1 MLRKGEF
8 SMEKVK
14 IAIIG
19 TGLRGAYTYA
29 PLIEKY
35 KDKCEIVAFVEN
47 KKGRR
52 DLFLEKYPVS
62 EDMVFDNLNDFVAH
76 DKLADAVIISHY
88 DLLHYD
94 TAQVALVKGYDVLV
108 ETPVANSLDGLVHL
122 KEYSQK
128 NKDRLFMVA
137 YNNRYSDFYKKLK
150 EIVDNKELGN
160 LINISYNVD
169 IGYQNF
175 VHNYVRGNW
184 RITSDTATIMLTNSC
199 QDIDMMISLS
209 GGNCQKVSCFS
220 DLRVFNWENFN
231 TRMSENC
238 FRCGE
243 EELCPFSAKKMY
255 LQEDKFINNSI
266 HIKPTKENLEAILK
280 EGPYGKCV
288 FYCDNDVCDNLTS
301 IFKFDNKVTAN
312 FNINA
317 FTKESD
323 KKIRLFFKE
332 GEVES
337 SFKEK
342 EIKIKKFLTNNEE
355 VIKIEQEDTDEKLF
369 VDFIDRVKNK
379 NYESCVSD
387 VGEVIQSH
395 VVTFAAEF
403 ANVSETVV
411 DVKSF
416 FDDAVEMTKQIEK
429 MMF

>member
-1 MLRKGEF
+1 
-8 SMEKVK
+8 MEKVK
-14 IAIIG
+14 LAIIG

-29 PLIEKY
+29 PLIAKY

-52 DLFLEKYPVS
+52 DLFLEKYPVDK
-62 EDMVFDNLNDFVAH
+62 DMVFDNLNDFIAH

-94 TAQVALVKGYDVLV
+94 TAQVLLVKGYDVLV
-108 ETPVANSLDGLVHL
+108 ETPVANSLDELVHL
-122 KEYSQK
+122 KEYSLK

-137 YNNRYSDFYKKLK
+137 YNNRYSSFYTKLK
-150 EIVDNKELGN
+150 EIVDDKKLGD

-199 QDIDMMISLS
+199 QDIDMMINLS
-209 GGNCQKVSCFS
+209 KGKCQKVSCFS
-220 DLRVFNWENFN
+220 DLRIFNWENFN
-231 TRMSENC
+231 TKMSENC
-238 FRCGE
+238 FRCSE
-243 EELCPFSAKKMY
+243 EESCPFSAKKIY
-255 LQEDKFINNSI
+255 LQEDKLINNSV
-266 HIKPTKENLEAILK
+266 HINPTKDNLEAILK
-280 EGPYGKCV
+280 QGPYGKCV

-301 IFKFDNKVTAN
+301 IFKFDNKVTSN

-332 GEVES
+332 GEVEA
-337 SFKEK
+337 SFKQK
-342 EIKIKKFLTNNEE
+342 EIKIKSFLNTDEKI
-355 VIKIEQEDTDEKLF
+355 IKLDQENTDEKLF
-369 VDFIDRVKNK
+369 LDFIDRVKNK
-379 NYESCVSD
+379 NYKSCISD
-387 VGEVIQSH
+387 VGSVIESH
-395 VVTFAAEF
+395 VATFAAEF

-416 FDDAVEMTKQIEK
+416 FDDAVEMTRQIEK

>member
-1 MLRKGEF
+1 
-8 SMEKVK
+8 MEKVK
-14 IAIIG
+14 LAIIG

-29 PLIEKY
+29 PLIAKY

-52 DLFLEKYPVS
+52 DLFLEKYPVDK
-62 EDMVFDNLNDFVAH
+62 DMVFDNLNDFIAH

-94 TAQVALVKGYDVLV
+94 TAQVLLVKGYDVLV

-122 KEYSQK
+122 KEYSLK

-137 YNNRYSDFYKKLK
+137 YNNRYSSFYTKLK
-150 EIVDNKELGN
+150 EIVDDKKLGD

-199 QDIDMMISLS
+199 QDIDMMINLS
-209 GGNCQKVSCFS
+209 KGKCQKVSCFS
-220 DLRVFNWENFN
+220 DLRIFNWENFN
-231 TRMSENC
+231 TKMSENC
-238 FRCGE
+238 FRCSE
-243 EELCPFSAKKMY
+243 EESCPFSAKKIY
-255 LQEDKFINNSI
+255 LQEDKLINNSV
-266 HIKPTKENLEAILK
+266 HINPTKDNLEAILK
-280 EGPYGKCV
+280 QGPYGKCV

-301 IFKFDNKVTAN
+301 IFKFDNKVTSN

-332 GEVES
+332 GEVEA
-337 SFKEK
+337 SFKQK
-342 EIKIKKFLTNNEE
+342 EIKIKSFLNTDEKI
-355 VIKIEQEDTDEKLF
+355 IKIDQENTDEKLF
-369 VDFIDRVKNK
+369 LDFIDRVKNK
-379 NYESCVSD
+379 NYKSCISD
-387 VGEVIQSH
+387 VGSVIESH
-395 VVTFAAEF
+395 VATFAAEF

-411 DVKSF
+411 DIKSF
-416 FDDAVEMTKQIEK
+416 FDDAVEMTRQIEK

>member
-1 MLRKGEF
+1 
-8 SMEKVK
+8 MEKVK
-14 IAIIG
+14 LAIIG

-29 PLIEKY
+29 PLIAKY

-52 DLFLEKYPVS
+52 DLFLEKYPVDK
-62 EDMVFDNLNDFVAH
+62 DMVFDNLNDFIAH

-94 TAQVALVKGYDVLV
+94 TAQVLLVKGYDVLV
-108 ETPVANSLDGLVHL
+108 ETPVANSLDGIVHL
-122 KEYSQK
+122 KEYSLK

-137 YNNRYSDFYKKLK
+137 YNNRYSSFYTKLK
-150 EIVDNKELGN
+150 EIVDDKKLGD

-199 QDIDMMISLS
+199 QDIDMMINLS
-209 GGNCQKVSCFS
+209 KGKCQKVSCFS
-220 DLRVFNWENFN
+220 DLRIFNWENFN
-231 TRMSENC
+231 TKMSENC
-238 FRCGE
+238 FRCSE
-243 EELCPFSAKKMY
+243 EESCPFSAKKIY
-255 LQEDKFINNSI
+255 LQEDKFINNSV
-266 HIKPTKENLEAILK
+266 HINPTKDNLEAILK
-280 EGPYGKCV
+280 QGPYGKCV

-301 IFKFDNKVTAN
+301 IFKFDNKVTSN

-332 GEVES
+332 GEVEA
-337 SFKEK
+337 SFKQK
-342 EIKIKKFLTNNEE
+342 EIKIKSFLNTDEKI
-355 VIKIEQEDTDEKLF
+355 IKIDQENTDEKLF

-379 NYESCVSD
+379 NYKSCISD
-387 VGEVIQSH
+387 VGSVIESH
-395 VVTFAAEF
+395 VATFAAEF

-416 FDDAVEMTKQIEK
+416 FDDAVEMTRQIEK

>member
-1 MLRKGEF
+1 
-8 SMEKVK
+8 MEKVK
-14 IAIIG
+14 LAIIG

-29 PLIEKY
+29 PLIAKY

-52 DLFLEKYPVS
+52 DLFLEKYPVDK
-62 EDMVFDNLNDFVAH
+62 DMVFDNLNDFIAH

-94 TAQVALVKGYDVLV
+94 TAQVLLVKGYDVLV

-122 KEYSQK
+122 KEYSLK

-137 YNNRYSDFYKKLK
+137 YNNRYSSFYTKLK
-150 EIVDNKELGN
+150 EIVDDKKLGD

-199 QDIDMMISLS
+199 QDIDMMINLS
-209 GGNCQKVSCFS
+209 KGKCQKVSCFS
-220 DLRVFNWENFN
+220 DLRIFNWENFN
-231 TRMSENC
+231 TKMSENC
-238 FRCGE
+238 FRCSE
-243 EELCPFSAKKMY
+243 EESCPFSAKKIY
-255 LQEDKFINNSI
+255 LQEDKFINNSV
-266 HIKPTKENLEAILK
+266 HINPTKDNLEAILK
-280 EGPYGKCV
+280 QGPYGKCV

-301 IFKFDNKVTAN
+301 IFKFDNKVTSN

-332 GEVES
+332 GEVEA
-337 SFKEK
+337 SFKQK
-342 EIKIKKFLTNNEE
+342 EIKIKSFLNTDEKI
-355 VIKIEQEDTDEKLF
+355 IKIDQENTDEKLF
-369 VDFIDRVKNK
+369 LDFIDRVKNK
-379 NYESCVSD
+379 NYKSCISD
-387 VGEVIQSH
+387 VGSVIESH
-395 VVTFAAEF
+395 VATFAAEF

-416 FDDAVEMTKQIEK
+416 FDDAVEMTRQIEK

>member
-1 MLRKGEF
+1 
-8 SMEKVK
+8 MEKVK
-14 IAIIG
+14 LAIIG

-29 PLIEKY
+29 PLIAKY

-52 DLFLEKYPVS
+52 DLFLEKYPVDK
-62 EDMVFDNLNDFVAH
+62 DMVFDNLNDFIAH

-94 TAQVALVKGYDVLV
+94 TAQVLLVKGYDVLV

-122 KEYSQK
+122 KEYSLK

-137 YNNRYSDFYKKLK
+137 YNNRYSSFYTKLK
-150 EIVDNKELGN
+150 EIVDDKKLGD

-199 QDIDMMISLS
+199 QDIDMMINLS
-209 GGNCQKVSCFS
+209 KGKCQKVSCFS
-220 DLRVFNWENFN
+220 DLRIFNWENFN
-231 TRMSENC
+231 TKMSENC
-238 FRCGE
+238 FRCSE
-243 EELCPFSAKKMY
+243 EESCPFSAKKIY
-255 LQEDKFINNSI
+255 LQEDKFINNSV
-266 HIKPTKENLEAILK
+266 HINPTKDNLEAILK
-280 EGPYGKCV
+280 QGPYGKCV

-301 IFKFDNKVTAN
+301 IFKFDNKVTSN

-323 KKIRLFFKE
+323 KKIRLFYKE
-332 GEVES
+332 GEVEA
-337 SFKEK
+337 SFKQK
-342 EIKIKKFLTNNEE
+342 EIKIKSFLNTDEKI
-355 VIKIEQEDTDEKLF
+355 IKIDQENTDEKLF
-369 VDFIDRVKNK
+369 LDFIDRVKNK
-379 NYESCVSD
+379 NYKSCISD
-387 VGEVIQSH
+387 VGSVIESH
-395 VVTFAAEF
+395 VATFAAEF

-416 FDDAVEMTKQIEK
+416 FNDAVEMTRQIEK

>member
-1 MLRKGEF
+1 
-8 SMEKVK
+8 MEKVK
-14 IAIIG
+14 LAIIG

-29 PLIEKY
+29 PLIAKY

-52 DLFLEKYPVS
+52 DLFLEKYPVDK
-62 EDMVFDNLNDFVAH
+62 DMVFDNLNDFIAH

-94 TAQVALVKGYDVLV
+94 TAQVLLVKGYDVLV

-122 KEYSQK
+122 KEYSLK

-137 YNNRYSDFYKKLK
+137 YNNRYSSFYTKLK
-150 EIVDNKELGN
+150 EIVDDKKLGD

-199 QDIDMMISLS
+199 QDIDMMINLS
-209 GGNCQKVSCFS
+209 KGKCQKVSCFS
-220 DLRVFNWENFN
+220 DLRIFNWENFN
-231 TRMSENC
+231 TKMSENC

-243 EELCPFSAKKMY
+243 EELCPFSAKKIY
-255 LQEDKFINNSI
+255 LQEDKLINNSV
-266 HIKPTKENLEAILK
+266 HINPTKDNLEAILK
-280 EGPYGKCV
+280 QGPYGKCV

-301 IFKFDNKVTAN
+301 IFKFDNKVTSN

-332 GEVES
+332 GEVEA
-337 SFKEK
+337 SFKQK
-342 EIKIKKFLTNNEE
+342 EIKIKSFLNTDEKI
-355 VIKIEQEDTDEKLF
+355 IKIDQENTDEKLF

-379 NYESCVSD
+379 NYKSCISD
-387 VGEVIQSH
+387 VGSVIESH
-395 VVTFAAEF
+395 VATFAAEF

-416 FDDAVEMTKQIEK
+416 FDDAVEMTRQIEK

>member
-1 MLRKGEF
+1 
-8 SMEKVK
+8 MEKVK
-14 IAIIG
+14 LAIIG

-29 PLIEKY
+29 PLIAKY

-52 DLFLEKYPVS
+52 DLFLEKYPVDK
-62 EDMVFDNLNDFVAH
+62 DMVFDNLNDFIAH

-94 TAQVALVKGYDVLV
+94 TAQVLLVKGYDVLV

-122 KEYSQK
+122 KEYSLK

-137 YNNRYSDFYKKLK
+137 YNNRYSSFYTKLK
-150 EIVDNKELGN
+150 EIVDDKKLGD

-184 RITSDTATIMLTNSC
+184 RITSDTATIMLTNIC
-199 QDIDMMISLS
+199 QDIDMMINLS
-209 GGNCQKVSCFS
+209 KGKCQKVSCFS
-220 DLRVFNWENFN
+220 DLRIFNWENFN
-231 TRMSENC
+231 TKMSENC
-238 FRCGE
+238 FRCSE
-243 EELCPFSAKKMY
+243 EESCPFSAKKIY
-255 LQEDKFINNSI
+255 LQEDKFINNSV
-266 HIKPTKENLEAILK
+266 HINPTKDNLEAILK
-280 EGPYGKCV
+280 QGPYGKCV

-301 IFKFDNKVTAN
+301 IFKFDNKVTSN

-332 GEVES
+332 GEVEA
-337 SFKEK
+337 SFKQK
-342 EIKIKKFLTNNEE
+342 EIKIKSFLNTDEKI
-355 VIKIEQEDTDEKLF
+355 IKIDQENTDEKLF
-369 VDFIDRVKNK
+369 LDFIDRVKNK
-379 NYESCVSD
+379 NYKSCISD
-387 VGEVIQSH
+387 VGSVIESH
-395 VVTFAAEF
+395 VATFAAEF

-416 FDDAVEMTKQIEK
+416 FDDAVEMTRQIEK

>member
-1 MLRKGEF
+1 
-8 SMEKVK
+8 MEKVK
-14 IAIIG
+14 LAIIG

-29 PLIEKY
+29 PLIAKY

-52 DLFLEKYPVS
+52 DLFLEKYPVDK
-62 EDMVFDNLNDFVAH
+62 DMVFDNLNDFIAH

-94 TAQVALVKGYDVLV
+94 TAQVLLVKGYDVLV

-122 KEYSQK
+122 KEYSLK

-137 YNNRYSDFYKKLK
+137 YNNRYSSFYTKLK
-150 EIVDNKELGN
+150 EIVDDKKLGD

-199 QDIDMMISLS
+199 QDIDMMINLS
-209 GGNCQKVSCFS
+209 KGKCQKVSCFS
-220 DLRVFNWENFN
+220 DLRIFNWENFN
-231 TRMSENC
+231 TKMSENC
-238 FRCGE
+238 FRCSE
-243 EELCPFSAKKMY
+243 EESCPFSAKKIY
-255 LQEDKFINNSI
+255 LQEDKLINNSV
-266 HIKPTKENLEAILK
+266 HINPTKDNLEAILK
-280 EGPYGKCV
+280 QGPYGKCV

-301 IFKFDNKVTAN
+301 IFKFDNKVTSN

-332 GEVES
+332 GEVEA
-337 SFKEK
+337 SFKQK
-342 EIKIKKFLTNNEE
+342 EIKIKSFLNTDEKI
-355 VIKIEQEDTDEKLF
+355 IKIDQENTDEKLF

-379 NYESCVSD
+379 NYKSCISD
-387 VGEVIQSH
+387 VGSVIESH
-395 VVTFAAEF
+395 VATFAAEF

-411 DVKSF
+411 DVKLF
-416 FDDAVEMTKQIEK
+416 FDDAVEMTRHIEK

>member
-1 MLRKGEF
+1 MG
-8 SMEKVK
+8 K
-14 IAIIG
+14 IKLAIIG

-52 DLFLEKYPVS
+52 DLFLEKYPID
-62 EDMVFDNLNDFVAH
+62 ENMVFDNLNDFIAH

-94 TAQVALVKGYDVLV
+94 TAQVLLVKGYDVLV
-108 ETPVANSLDGLVHL
+108 ETPASNSLDGLVHL
-122 KEYSQK
+122 KEFCVE

-137 YNNRYSDFYKKLK
+137 YNNRYSNFYNKLK
-150 EIVDNKELGN
+150 EITQNKDLGS

-169 IGYQNF
+169 VGYKTF

-184 RITSDTATIMLTNSC
+184 RITSDTGAIMLTNSC
-199 QDIDMMISLS
+199 QDIDIMINLS
-209 GGNCQKVSCFS
+209 GGKCKKVSCFS
-220 DLRVFNWENFN
+220 DLRAFNWDNFN
-231 TRMSENC
+231 TKMSQNC

-243 EELCPFSAKKMY
+243 EESCPFSAKKLY
-255 LQEDKFINNSI
+255 LKENNFINNSI
-266 HIKPTKENLEAILK
+266 HIRPTKENLESILK

-288 FYCDNDVCDNLTS
+288 FYCDNDVADNLTS
-301 IFKFDNKVTAN
+301 IFKFDNKVTSN

-332 GEVES
+332 GEVEA
-337 SFKEK
+337 SFKQK
-342 EIKIKKFLTNNEE
+342 EIKIKSFLNTDEKI
-355 VIKIEQEDTDEKLF
+355 IKIDQENTDEKLF

-379 NYESCVSD
+379 NYKSCISD
-387 VGEVIQSH
+387 VGSVIESH
-395 VVTFAAEF
+395 VATFAAEF

-416 FDDAVEMTKQIEK
+416 FDDAVEMTRQIEK

>member
-1 MLRKGEF
+1 
-8 SMEKVK
+8 MEKVK
-14 IAIIG
+14 LAIIG

-29 PLIEKY
+29 PLIAKY

-52 DLFLEKYPVS
+52 DLFLEKYPVDK
-62 EDMVFDNLNDFVAH
+62 DMVFDNLNDFIAH

-94 TAQVALVKGYDVLV
+94 TAQVLLVKGYDVLV
-108 ETPVANSLDGLVHL
+108 ETPVANSLDELVHL
-122 KEYSQK
+122 KEYSLK

-137 YNNRYSDFYKKLK
+137 YNNRYSSFYTKLK
-150 EIVDNKELGN
+150 EIVDDKKLGD

-199 QDIDMMISLS
+199 QDIDMMINLS
-209 GGNCQKVSCFS
+209 KGKCQKVSCFS
-220 DLRVFNWENFN
+220 DLRIFNWENFN
-231 TRMSENC
+231 TKMSENC
-238 FRCGE
+238 FRCSE
-243 EELCPFSAKKMY
+243 EESCPFSAKKIY
-255 LQEDKFINNSI
+255 LQEDKLINNSV
-266 HIKPTKENLEAILK
+266 HINPTKDNLEAILK
-280 EGPYGKCV
+280 QGPYGKCV

-301 IFKFDNKVTAN
+301 IFKFDNKVTSN

-332 GEVES
+332 GEVEA
-337 SFKEK
+337 SFKQK
-342 EIKIKKFLTNNEE
+342 EIKIKSFLNTDEKI
-355 VIKIEQEDTDEKLF
+355 IKIDQENTDEKLF

-379 NYESCVSD
+379 NYKSCISD
-387 VGEVIQSH
+387 VGSVIESH
-395 VVTFAAEF
+395 VATFAAEF

-416 FDDAVEMTKQIEK
+416 FDDAVEMTRQIEK

>member
-1 MLRKGEF
+1 
-8 SMEKVK
+8 MEKVK
-14 IAIIG
+14 LAIIG

-29 PLIEKY
+29 PLIAKY

-52 DLFLEKYPVS
+52 DLFLEKYPVDK
-62 EDMVFDNLNDFVAH
+62 DMVFDNLNDFIAH

-94 TAQVALVKGYDVLV
+94 TAQVLLVKGYDVLV

-122 KEYSQK
+122 KEYSLK

-137 YNNRYSDFYKKLK
+137 YNNRYSSFYTKLK
-150 EIVDNKELGN
+150 EIVDDKKLGD

-199 QDIDMMISLS
+199 QDIDMMINLS
-209 GGNCQKVSCFS
+209 KGKCQKVSCFS
-220 DLRVFNWENFN
+220 DLRIFNWENFN
-231 TRMSENC
+231 TKMSENC
-238 FRCGE
+238 FRCSE
-243 EELCPFSAKKMY
+243 EESCPFSAKKIY
-255 LQEDKFINNSI
+255 LQEDKLINNSV
-266 HIKPTKENLEAILK
+266 HINPTKDNLEAILK
-280 EGPYGKCV
+280 QGPYGKCV

-301 IFKFDNKVTAN
+301 IFKFDNKVTSN

-332 GEVES
+332 GEVEA
-337 SFKEK
+337 SFKQK
-342 EIKIKKFLTNNEE
+342 EIKIKSFLNTDEKI
-355 VIKIEQEDTDEKLF
+355 IKLDQENTDEKLF
-369 VDFIDRVKNK
+369 LDFIDRVKNK
-379 NYESCVSD
+379 NYKSCISD
-387 VGEVIQSH
+387 VGSVIESH
-395 VVTFAAEF
+395 VATFAAEF

-416 FDDAVEMTKQIEK
+416 FDDAVEMTRQIEK

>member
-1 MLRKGEF
+1 
-8 SMEKVK
+8 MEKVK
-14 IAIIG
+14 LAIIG

-29 PLIEKY
+29 PLIAKY

-52 DLFLEKYPVS
+52 DLFLEKYPVDK
-62 EDMVFDNLNDFVAH
+62 DMVFDNLNDFIAH

-94 TAQVALVKGYDVLV
+94 TAQVLLVKGYDVLV

-122 KEYSQK
+122 KEYSLK

-137 YNNRYSDFYKKLK
+137 YNNRYSSFYTKLK
-150 EIVDNKELGN
+150 EIVDDKKLGD

-199 QDIDMMISLS
+199 QDIDMMINLS
-209 GGNCQKVSCFS
+209 KGKCQKVSCFS
-220 DLRVFNWENFN
+220 DLRIFNWENFN
-231 TRMSENC
+231 TKMSENC
-238 FRCGE
+238 FRCSE
-243 EELCPFSAKKMY
+243 EESCPFSAKKIY
-255 LQEDKFINNSI
+255 LQEDKFINNSV
-266 HIKPTKENLEAILK
+266 HINPTKDNLEAILK
-280 EGPYGKCV
+280 QGPYGKCV

-301 IFKFDNKVTAN
+301 IFKFDNKVTSN

-332 GEVES
+332 GEVEA
-337 SFKEK
+337 SFKQK
-342 EIKIKKFLTNNEE
+342 EIKIKSFLNTDEKI
-355 VIKIEQEDTDEKLF
+355 IKIDQENTDEKLF
-369 VDFIDRVKNK
+369 LDFIDRVKNK
-379 NYESCVSD
+379 NYKSCISD
-387 VGEVIQSH
+387 VGSVIESH
-395 VVTFAAEF
+395 VATFAAEF

-416 FDDAVEMTKQIEK
+416 FNDAVEMTRQIEK

>member
-1 MLRKGEF
+1 
-8 SMEKVK
+8 MEKVK
-14 IAIIG
+14 LAIIG

-29 PLIEKY
+29 PLIAKY

-52 DLFLEKYPVS
+52 DLFLEKYPVDK
-62 EDMVFDNLNDFVAH
+62 DMVFDNLNDFIAH

-94 TAQVALVKGYDVLV
+94 TAQVLLVKGYDVLV

-122 KEYSQK
+122 KEYSLK

-137 YNNRYSDFYKKLK
+137 YNNRYSSFYTKLK
-150 EIVDNKELGN
+150 EIVDDKKLGD

-199 QDIDMMISLS
+199 QDIDMMINLS
-209 GGNCQKVSCFS
+209 KGKCQKVSCFS
-220 DLRVFNWENFN
+220 DLRIFNWENFN
-231 TRMSENC
+231 TKMSENC
-238 FRCGE
+238 FRCSE
-243 EELCPFSAKKMY
+243 EESCPFSAKKIY
-255 LQEDKFINNSI
+255 LQEDKLINNSV
-266 HIKPTKENLEAILK
+266 HINPTKDNLEAILK
-280 EGPYGKCV
+280 QGPYGKCV

-301 IFKFDNKVTAN
+301 IFKFDNKVTSN

-332 GEVES
+332 GEVEA
-337 SFKEK
+337 SFKQK
-342 EIKIKKFLTNNEE
+342 EIKIKSFLNTDEKI
-355 VIKIEQEDTDEKLF
+355 IKIDQENTDEKLF

-379 NYESCVSD
+379 NYKSRISD
-387 VGEVIQSH
+387 VGSVIESH
-395 VVTFAAEF
+395 VATFAAEF

-416 FDDAVEMTKQIEK
+416 FDDAVEMTRQIEK

>member
-1 MLRKGEF
+1 
-8 SMEKVK
+8 MEKVK
-14 IAIIG
+14 LAIIG

-29 PLIEKY
+29 PLIDKY

-52 DLFLEKYPVS
+52 DLFLEKYPVA
-62 EDMVFDNLNDFVAH
+62 EDMIFDNLNDFISR

-122 KEYSQK
+122 KEYVKQHK
-128 NKDRLFMVA
+128 ENKDRLFMVA
-137 YNNRYSDFYKKLK
+137 YNNRYSNFYNKLK
-150 EIVDNKELGN
+150 EIRYSKQLGD
-160 LINISYNVD
+160 LVNISYNVD

-220 DLRVFNWENFN
+220 DLRVFNWESFN
-231 TRMSENC
+231 TKMSENC

-243 EELCPFSAKKMY
+243 EESCPFSAKKMY
-255 LQEDKFINNSI
+255 LQEDKFINKSI

-288 FYCDNDVCDNLTS
+288 FYCDNDVSDNLTS
-301 IFKFDNKVTAN
+301 IFKFDNKVSAN

-332 GEVES
+332 GEVEA
-337 SFKEK
+337 SFKDR
-342 EIKIKKFLTNNEE
+342 EIKIKKFLNNEE
-355 VIKIEQEDTDEKLF
+355 KIIKIEQEDIDEKLF
-369 VDFIDRVKNK
+369 VDFIDRVANK
-379 NYESCVSD
+379 NYDSCVSS

-395 VVTFAAEF
+395 VATFASEF

>member
-1 MLRKGEF
+1 
-8 SMEKVK
+8 MEKVK

-332 GEVES
+332 GEVEA

-379 NYESCVSD
+379 NYDACVSD

>member
-1 MLRKGEF
+1 
-8 SMEKVK
+8 MEKVK
-14 IAIIG
+14 LAIIG

-29 PLIEKY
+29 PLIAKY

-52 DLFLEKYPVS
+52 DLFLEKYPVDK
-62 EDMVFDNLNDFVAH
+62 DMVFDNLNDFIAH

-94 TAQVALVKGYDVLV
+94 TAQVLLVKGYDVLV

-122 KEYSQK
+122 KEYSLK

-137 YNNRYSDFYKKLK
+137 YNNRYSSFYTKLK
-150 EIVDNKELGN
+150 EIVDDKKLGD

-199 QDIDMMISLS
+199 QDIDMMINLS
-209 GGNCQKVSCFS
+209 KGKCQKVSCFS
-220 DLRVFNWENFN
+220 DLRIFNWENFN
-231 TRMSENC
+231 TKMSENC
-238 FRCGE
+238 FRCSE
-243 EELCPFSAKKMY
+243 EESCPFSAKKIY
-255 LQEDKFINNSI
+255 LQEDKFINNSV
-266 HIKPTKENLEAILK
+266 HINPTKDNLEAILK
-280 EGPYGKCV
+280 QGPYGKCV

-301 IFKFDNKVTAN
+301 IFKFDNKVTSN

-332 GEVES
+332 GEVEA
-337 SFKEK
+337 SFKQK
-342 EIKIKKFLTNNEE
+342 EIKIKSFLN
-355 VIKIEQEDTDEKLF
+355 TDEKIIKIDQENTDEKIFL
-369 VDFIDRVKNK
+369 DFIDRVKNK
-379 NYESCVSD
+379 NYKSCISD
-387 VGEVIQSH
+387 VGSVIESH
-395 VVTFAAEF
+395 VATFAAEF

-416 FDDAVEMTKQIEK
+416 FNDAVEMTRQIEK

>member
-1 MLRKGEF
+1 
-8 SMEKVK
+8 MEKVK
-14 IAIIG
+14 LAIIG

-29 PLIEKY
+29 PLIAKY

-52 DLFLEKYPVS
+52 DLFLEKYPVDK
-62 EDMVFDNLNDFVAH
+62 DMVFDNLNDFIAH

-94 TAQVALVKGYDVLV
+94 TAQVLLVKGYDVLV

-122 KEYSQK
+122 KEYSLK

-137 YNNRYSDFYKKLK
+137 YNNRYSSFYTKLK
-150 EIVDNKELGN
+150 EIVDDKKLGD

-199 QDIDMMISLS
+199 QDIDMMINLS
-209 GGNCQKVSCFS
+209 KGKCQKVSCFS
-220 DLRVFNWENFN
+220 DLRIFNWENFN
-231 TRMSENC
+231 TKMSENC
-238 FRCGE
+238 FRCSE
-243 EELCPFSAKKMY
+243 EESCPFSAKKIY
-255 LQEDKFINNSI
+255 LQEDKFINNSV
-266 HIKPTKENLEAILK
+266 HINPTKDNLEAILK
-280 EGPYGKCV
+280 QGPYGKCV
-288 FYCDNDVCDNLTS
+288 FYCDNDVADNLTS
-301 IFKFDNKVTAN
+301 IFKFDNKVTSN

-332 GEVES
+332 GEVEA
-337 SFKEK
+337 SFKQK
-342 EIKIKKFLTNNEE
+342 EIKIKSFLNTDEKI
-355 VIKIEQEDTDEKLF
+355 IKIDQENTDEKLF

-379 NYESCVSD
+379 NYKSCISD
-387 VGEVIQSH
+387 VGSVIESH
-395 VVTFAAEF
+395 VATFAAEF

-416 FDDAVEMTKQIEK
+416 FDDAVEMTRQIEK

>member
-1 MLRKGEF
+1 
-8 SMEKVK
+8 MEKVK
-14 IAIIG
+14 LAIIG

-29 PLIEKY
+29 PLIAKY

-52 DLFLEKYPVS
+52 DLFLEKYPVDK
-62 EDMVFDNLNDFVAH
+62 DMVFDNLNDFIAH

-94 TAQVALVKGYDVLV
+94 TAQVLLVKGYDVLV

-122 KEYSQK
+122 KEYSLK

-137 YNNRYSDFYKKLK
+137 YNNRYSSFYTKLK
-150 EIVDNKELGN
+150 EIVDDKKLGD
-160 LINISYNVD
+160 LINSSYNVD

-199 QDIDMMISLS
+199 QDIDMMINLS
-209 GGNCQKVSCFS
+209 KGKCQKVSCFS
-220 DLRVFNWENFN
+220 DLRIFNWENFN
-231 TRMSENC
+231 TKMSENC
-238 FRCGE
+238 FRCSE
-243 EELCPFSAKKMY
+243 EESCPFSAKKIY
-255 LQEDKFINNSI
+255 LQEDKLINNSV
-266 HIKPTKENLEAILK
+266 HINPTKDNLEAILK
-280 EGPYGKCV
+280 QGPYGKCV

-301 IFKFDNKVTAN
+301 IFKFDNKVTSN

-332 GEVES
+332 GEVEA
-337 SFKEK
+337 SFKQK
-342 EIKIKKFLTNNEE
+342 EIKIKSFLNTDEKI
-355 VIKIEQEDTDEKLF
+355 IKIDQENTDEKLF

-379 NYESCVSD
+379 NYKSCISD
-387 VGEVIQSH
+387 VGSVIESH
-395 VVTFAAEF
+395 VATFAAEF

-416 FDDAVEMTKQIEK
+416 FDDAVEMTRQIEK

>member
-1 MLRKGEF
+1 
-8 SMEKVK
+8 MEKVK
-14 IAIIG
+14 LAIIG

-29 PLIEKY
+29 PLIAKY

-52 DLFLEKYPVS
+52 NLFLEKYPVDK
-62 EDMVFDNLNDFVAH
+62 DMVFDNLNDFIAH

-94 TAQVALVKGYDVLV
+94 TAQVLLVKGYDVLV

-122 KEYSQK
+122 KEYSLK

-137 YNNRYSDFYKKLK
+137 YNNRYSSFYTKLK
-150 EIVDNKELGN
+150 EIVDDKKLGD

-199 QDIDMMISLS
+199 QDIDMMINLS
-209 GGNCQKVSCFS
+209 KGKCQKVSCFS
-220 DLRVFNWENFN
+220 DLRIFNWENFN
-231 TRMSENC
+231 TKMSENC
-238 FRCGE
+238 FRCSE
-243 EELCPFSAKKMY
+243 EESCPFSAKKIY
-255 LQEDKFINNSI
+255 LQEDKLINNSV
-266 HIKPTKENLEAILK
+266 HINPTKDNLEAILK
-280 EGPYGKCV
+280 QGPYGKCV

-301 IFKFDNKVTAN
+301 IFKFDNKVTSN

-332 GEVES
+332 GEVEA
-337 SFKEK
+337 SFKQK
-342 EIKIKKFLTNNEE
+342 EIKIKSFLNTDEKI
-355 VIKIEQEDTDEKLF
+355 IKIDQENTDEKLF
-369 VDFIDRVKNK
+369 LDFIDRVKNK
-379 NYESCVSD
+379 NYKSCISD
-387 VGEVIQSH
+387 VGSIIESH
-395 VVTFAAEF
+395 VATFASEF

-416 FDDAVEMTKQIEK
+416 FDDAVEMTRQIEK

>member
-1 MLRKGEF
+1 
-8 SMEKVK
+8 MEKVK
-14 IAIIG
+14 LAIIG

-29 PLIEKY
+29 PLIAKY

-52 DLFLEKYPVS
+52 DLFLEKYPVDK
-62 EDMVFDNLNDFVAH
+62 DMVFDNLNDFIAH

-94 TAQVALVKGYDVLV
+94 TAQVLLVKGYDVLV

-122 KEYSQK
+122 KEYSLK

-137 YNNRYSDFYKKLK
+137 YNNRYSSFYTKLK
-150 EIVDNKELGN
+150 EIVDDKKLGD
-160 LINISYNVD
+160 LINISYHVD
-169 IGYQNF
+169 RGYQNF

-199 QDIDMMISLS
+199 QDIDMMINLS
-209 GGNCQKVSCFS
+209 KGKCQKVSCFS
-220 DLRVFNWENFN
+220 DLRIFNWENFN
-231 TRMSENC
+231 TKMSENC
-238 FRCGE
+238 FRCSE
-243 EELCPFSAKKMY
+243 EESCPFSAKKIY
-255 LQEDKFINNSI
+255 LQEDKLINNSV
-266 HIKPTKENLEAILK
+266 HINPTKDNLEAILK
-280 EGPYGKCV
+280 QGPYGKCV

-301 IFKFDNKVTAN
+301 IFKFDNKVTSN

-332 GEVES
+332 GEVEA
-337 SFKEK
+337 SFKQK
-342 EIKIKKFLTNNEE
+342 EIKIKSFLNTDEKI
-355 VIKIEQEDTDEKLF
+355 IKIDQENTDEKLF

-379 NYESCVSD
+379 NYKSCISD
-387 VGEVIQSH
+387 VGSVIESH
-395 VVTFAAEF
+395 VATFAAEF

-416 FDDAVEMTKQIEK
+416 FDDAVEMTRQIEK

>member
-1 MLRKGEF
+1 
-8 SMEKVK
+8 MEKVK
-14 IAIIG
+14 LAIIG

-29 PLIEKY
+29 PLIAKY

-52 DLFLEKYPVS
+52 DLFLEKYPVDK
-62 EDMVFDNLNDFVAH
+62 DMVFDNLNDFIAH

-94 TAQVALVKGYDVLV
+94 TAQVLLVKGYDVLV
-108 ETPVANSLDGLVHL
+108 ETPVANSLDGFVHL
-122 KEYSQK
+122 KEYSLK

-137 YNNRYSDFYKKLK
+137 YNNRYSSFYTKLK
-150 EIVDNKELGN
+150 EIVDDKKLGD

-199 QDIDMMISLS
+199 QDIDMMINLS
-209 GGNCQKVSCFS
+209 KGKCQKVSCFS
-220 DLRVFNWENFN
+220 DLRIFNWENFN
-231 TRMSENC
+231 TKMSENC
-238 FRCGE
+238 FRCSE
-243 EELCPFSAKKMY
+243 EESCPFSAKKIY
-255 LQEDKFINNSI
+255 LQEDKFINNSV
-266 HIKPTKENLEAILK
+266 HINPTKDNLEAILK
-280 EGPYGKCV
+280 QGPYGKCV

-301 IFKFDNKVTAN
+301 IFKFDNKVTSN

-332 GEVES
+332 GEVEA
-337 SFKEK
+337 SFKQK
-342 EIKIKKFLTNNEE
+342 EIKIKSFLNTDEKI
-355 VIKIEQEDTDEKLF
+355 IKLDQENTDEKLF

-379 NYESCVSD
+379 NYKSCISD
-387 VGEVIQSH
+387 VGSVIESH
-395 VVTFAAEF
+395 VATFAAEF

-416 FDDAVEMTKQIEK
+416 FDDAVEMTRQIEK

>member
-1 MLRKGEF
+1 MG
-8 SMEKVK
+8 K
-14 IAIIG
+14 IKLAIIG

-52 DLFLEKYPVS
+52 DLFLEKYPID
-62 EDMVFDNLNDFVAH
+62 ENMVFDNLNDFIAH

-94 TAQVALVKGYDVLV
+94 TAQVLLVKGYDVLV
-108 ETPVANSLDGLVHL
+108 ETPASNSLDGLVHL
-122 KEYSQK
+122 KEFCVE

-137 YNNRYSDFYKKLK
+137 YNNRYSNFYNKLK
-150 EIVDNKELGN
+150 EITQNKDLGS

-169 IGYQNF
+169 VGYKTF

-184 RITSDTATIMLTNSC
+184 RITSDTGAIMLTNSC
-199 QDIDMMISLS
+199 QDIDIMINLS
-209 GGNCQKVSCFS
+209 GGKCKKVSCFS
-220 DLRVFNWENFN
+220 DLRAFNWDNFN
-231 TRMSENC
+231 TKMSQNC

-243 EELCPFSAKKMY
+243 EKSCPFSAKKLY
-255 LQEDKFINNSI
+255 LKENNFINNSI
-266 HIKPTKENLEAILK
+266 HIRPTKENLEAILK

-288 FYCDNDVCDNLTS
+288 FYCDNDVADNLTS
-301 IFKFDNKVTAN
+301 IFKFDNNVTAN

-332 GEVES
+332 GEVEA
-337 SFKEK
+337 SFKQK
-342 EIKIKKFLTNNEE
+342 EIKIKSFLNTDEKI
-355 VIKIEQEDTDEKLF
+355 IKIDQENTDEKLF

-379 NYESCVSD
+379 NYKSCISD
-387 VGEVIQSH
+387 VGSVIESH
-395 VVTFAAEF
+395 VATFAAEF

-416 FDDAVEMTKQIEK
+416 FDDAVEMTRQIEK

>member
-1 MLRKGEF
+1 
-8 SMEKVK
+8 MEKVK
-14 IAIIG
+14 LAIIG

-29 PLIEKY
+29 PLIAKY

-52 DLFLEKYPVS
+52 DLFLEKYPVDK
-62 EDMVFDNLNDFVAH
+62 DMVFDNLNDFIAH

-94 TAQVALVKGYDVLV
+94 TAQVLLVKGYDVLV

-122 KEYSQK
+122 KEYSLK

-137 YNNRYSDFYKKLK
+137 YNNRYSSFYTKLK
-150 EIVDNKELGN
+150 EIVDDKKLGD

-199 QDIDMMISLS
+199 QDIDMMINLS
-209 GGNCQKVSCFS
+209 KGKCQKVSCFS
-220 DLRVFNWENFN
+220 DLRIFNWENFN
-231 TRMSENC
+231 TKMSENC
-238 FRCGE
+238 FRCSE
-243 EELCPFSAKKMY
+243 EESCPFSAKKIY
-255 LQEDKFINNSI
+255 LQEDKFINNSV
-266 HIKPTKENLEAILK
+266 HINPTKDNLEAILK
-280 EGPYGKCV
+280 QGPYGKCV

-301 IFKFDNKVTAN
+301 IFKFDNKVTSN

-332 GEVES
+332 GEVEA
-337 SFKEK
+337 SFKQK
-342 EIKIKKFLTNNEE
+342 EIKIKSFLN
-355 VIKIEQEDTDEKLF
+355 TDEKIIK
-369 VDFIDRVKNK
+369 ID
-379 NYESCVSD
+379 
-387 VGEVIQSH
+387 Q
-395 VVTFAAEF
+395 
-403 ANVSETVV
+403 
-411 DVKSF
+411 
-416 FDDAVEMTKQIEK
+416 
-429 MMF
+429 

>member
-1 MLRKGEF
+1 
-8 SMEKVK
+8 MEKVK
-14 IAIIG
+14 LAIIG

-29 PLIEKY
+29 PLIAKY

-52 DLFLEKYPVS
+52 DLFLEKYPVDK
-62 EDMVFDNLNDFVAH
+62 DMVFDNLNDFIAH

-94 TAQVALVKGYDVLV
+94 TAQVLLVKGYDVLV

-122 KEYSQK
+122 KEYSLK

-137 YNNRYSDFYKKLK
+137 YNNRYSSFYTKLK
-150 EIVDNKELGN
+150 EIVDDKKLGD

-199 QDIDMMISLS
+199 QDIDMMINLS
-209 GGNCQKVSCFS
+209 KGKCQKVSCFS
-220 DLRVFNWENFN
+220 DLRIFNWENFN
-231 TRMSENC
+231 TKMSENC

-243 EELCPFSAKKMY
+243 EESCPFSAKKIY
-255 LQEDKFINNSI
+255 LQEDKLINNSV
-266 HIKPTKENLEAILK
+266 HINPTKDNLEAILK
-280 EGPYGKCV
+280 QGPYGKCV

-301 IFKFDNKVTAN
+301 IFKFDNKVTSN

-332 GEVES
+332 GEVEA
-337 SFKEK
+337 SFKQK
-342 EIKIKKFLTNNEE
+342 EIKIKSFLNTDEKI
-355 VIKIEQEDTDEKLF
+355 IKIDQENTDEKLF

-379 NYESCVSD
+379 NYKSCISD
-387 VGEVIQSH
+387 VGSVIESH
-395 VVTFAAEF
+395 VATFAAEF

-416 FDDAVEMTKQIEK
+416 FDDAVEMTRQIEK

>member
-1 MLRKGEF
+1 
-8 SMEKVK
+8 MEKVK
-14 IAIIG
+14 LAIIG

-29 PLIEKY
+29 PLIAKY

-52 DLFLEKYPVS
+52 DLFLEKYPVDK
-62 EDMVFDNLNDFVAH
+62 DMVFDNLNDFIAH

-94 TAQVALVKGYDVLV
+94 TAQVLLVKGYDVLV

-122 KEYSQK
+122 KEYSLK

-137 YNNRYSDFYKKLK
+137 YNNRYSSFYTKLK
-150 EIVDNKELGN
+150 EIVDDKKLGD

-199 QDIDMMISLS
+199 QDIDMMINLS
-209 GGNCQKVSCFS
+209 KGKCQKVSCFS
-220 DLRVFNWENFN
+220 DLRIFNWENFN
-231 TRMSENC
+231 TKMSENC

-243 EELCPFSAKKMY
+243 EESCPFSAKKIY
-255 LQEDKFINNSI
+255 LQEDKLINNSV
-266 HIKPTKENLEAILK
+266 HINPTKDNLEAILK
-280 EGPYGKCV
+280 QGPYGKCV

-301 IFKFDNKVTAN
+301 IFKFDNKVTSN

-332 GEVES
+332 GEVEAS
-337 SFKEK
+337 SKQK
-342 EIKIKKFLTNNEE
+342 EIKIKSFLNTDEKI
-355 VIKIEQEDTDEKLF
+355 IKIDQENTDEKLF

-379 NYESCVSD
+379 NYKSCISD
-387 VGEVIQSH
+387 VGSVIESH
-395 VVTFAAEF
+395 VATFAAEF

-416 FDDAVEMTKQIEK
+416 FDDAVEMTRQIEK

>member
-1 MLRKGEF
+1 
-8 SMEKVK
+8 MEKVK
-14 IAIIG
+14 LAIIG

-29 PLIEKY
+29 PLIAKY

-52 DLFLEKYPVS
+52 DLFLEKYPVDK
-62 EDMVFDNLNDFVAH
+62 DMVFDNLNDFIAH

-94 TAQVALVKGYDVLV
+94 TAQVLLVKGYDVLV

-122 KEYSQK
+122 KEYSLK

-137 YNNRYSDFYKKLK
+137 YNNRYSSFYTKLK
-150 EIVDNKELGN
+150 EIVDDKKLGD

-199 QDIDMMISLS
+199 QDIDMMINLS
-209 GGNCQKVSCFS
+209 KGKCQKVSCFS
-220 DLRVFNWENFN
+220 DLRIFNWENFN
-231 TRMSENC
+231 TKMSENC

-243 EELCPFSAKKMY
+243 EESCPFSAKKIY
-255 LQEDKFINNSI
+255 LQEDKFINNSV
-266 HIKPTKENLEAILK
+266 HINPTKDNLEAILK
-280 EGPYGKCV
+280 QGPYGKCV

-301 IFKFDNKVTAN
+301 IFKFDNKVTSN

-332 GEVES
+332 GEVEA
-337 SFKEK
+337 SFKQK
-342 EIKIKKFLTNNEE
+342 EIKIKSFLNTDEKI
-355 VIKIEQEDTDEKLF
+355 IKIDQENTDEKLF
-369 VDFIDRVKNK
+369 LDFIDRVKNK
-379 NYESCVSD
+379 NYKSCISD
-387 VGEVIQSH
+387 VGSVIESH
-395 VVTFAAEF
+395 VATFAAEF

-416 FDDAVEMTKQIEK
+416 FDDAVEMTRQIEK

>member
-1 MLRKGEF
+1 
-8 SMEKVK
+8 MEKVK
-14 IAIIG
+14 LAIIG

-29 PLIEKY
+29 PLIAKY

-52 DLFLEKYPVS
+52 DLFLEKYPVDK
-62 EDMVFDNLNDFVAH
+62 DMVFDNLNDFIAH

-94 TAQVALVKGYDVLV
+94 TAQVLLVKGYDVLV

-122 KEYSQK
+122 KEYSLK

-137 YNNRYSDFYKKLK
+137 YNNRYSSFYTKLK
-150 EIVDNKELGN
+150 EIVDDKKLGD

-199 QDIDMMISLS
+199 QDIDMMINLS
-209 GGNCQKVSCFS
+209 KGKCQKVSCFS
-220 DLRVFNWENFN
+220 DLRIFNWENFN
-231 TRMSENC
+231 TKMSENC

-243 EELCPFSAKKMY
+243 EELCPFSAKKIY
-255 LQEDKFINNSI
+255 LQEDKLINNSV
-266 HIKPTKENLEAILK
+266 HINPTKDNLEAILK
-280 EGPYGKCV
+280 QGPYGKCV

-301 IFKFDNKVTAN
+301 IFKFDNKVTSN

-332 GEVES
+332 GEVEA
-337 SFKEK
+337 SFKQK
-342 EIKIKKFLTNNEE
+342 EIKIKSFLNTDEKI
-355 VIKIEQEDTDEKLF
+355 IKLDQENTDEKLF
-369 VDFIDRVKNK
+369 LDFIDRVKNK
-379 NYESCVSD
+379 NYKSCISD
-387 VGEVIQSH
+387 VGSVIESH
-395 VVTFAAEF
+395 VATFAAEF

-416 FDDAVEMTKQIEK
+416 FDDAVEMTRQIEK

>member
-1 MLRKGEF
+1 
-8 SMEKVK
+8 MEKVK
-14 IAIIG
+14 LAIIG

-29 PLIEKY
+29 PLIAKY

-52 DLFLEKYPVS
+52 DLFLEKYPVDK
-62 EDMVFDNLNDFVAH
+62 DMVFDNLNDFIAH

-94 TAQVALVKGYDVLV
+94 TAQVLLVKGYDVLV
-108 ETPVANSLDGLVHL
+108 ETPVANSLDRLVHL
-122 KEYSQK
+122 KEYSLK

-137 YNNRYSDFYKKLK
+137 YNNRYSSFYTKLK
-150 EIVDNKELGN
+150 EIVDDKKLGD

-199 QDIDMMISLS
+199 QDIDMMINLS
-209 GGNCQKVSCFS
+209 KGKCQKVSCFS
-220 DLRVFNWENFN
+220 DLRIFNWENFN
-231 TRMSENC
+231 TKMSENC
-238 FRCGE
+238 FRCSE
-243 EELCPFSAKKMY
+243 EESCPFSAKKIY
-255 LQEDKFINNSI
+255 LQEDKLINNSV
-266 HIKPTKENLEAILK
+266 HINPTKDNLEAILK
-280 EGPYGKCV
+280 QGPYGKCV

-301 IFKFDNKVTAN
+301 IFKFDNKVTSN

-332 GEVES
+332 GEVEA
-337 SFKEK
+337 SFKQK
-342 EIKIKKFLTNNEE
+342 EIKIKSFLNTDEKI
-355 VIKIEQEDTDEKLF
+355 IKIDQENTDEKLF

-379 NYESCVSD
+379 NYKSCISD
-387 VGEVIQSH
+387 VGSVIESH
-395 VVTFAAEF
+395 VATFAAEF

-416 FDDAVEMTKQIEK
+416 FDDAVEMTRQIEK